1 MCTANC
7 SYITLCMLCHSELS
21 LTIQYDCYILYDL
34 YRVVQLIFTM
44 IAFYIVF
51 FDFNAFN
58 YISMSY
64 IYIMMFRLNECNIF
78 KIVL

>member
-1 MCTANC
+1 M
-7 SYITLCMLCHSELS
+7 ELS

-34 YRVVQLIFTM
+34 YRVVPLIFTM
-44 IAFYIVF
+44 LAFYIVF

-58 YISMSY
+58 SISMSY

-78 KIVL
+78 LFYYNVLHVKLFNKI